1 MTPYAIVTVS
11 YVQSTHIKLGA
22 FTALHSLC
30 TFISCHIAIS
40 FKHLYTNCIFFSLF
54 HSLLLCKRSY
64 SPRKHTCQPED
75 YQIRTLATE
84 GGYTKKK
91 KICFQGLFLCA
102 FTITCSISLFRFPYT
117 AMENSPLCNYFCSDL
132 AVADLACSRNFSV

>member
-40 FKHLYTNCIFFSLF
+40 FKHLYTNCIFFFLSFIPCCFAKGATVRESIPANLKTTKF
-54 HSLLLCKRSY
+54 VHSRRRGGRRKKR
-64 SPRKHTCQPED
+64 
-75 YQIRTLATE
+75 
-84 GGYTKKK
+84 
-91 KICFQGLFLCA
+91 ICFQGLFLCA
-102 FTITCSISLFRFPYT
+102 FTITCSISLFRSPYT